1 MLYSTPTVNI
11 NSKKYDVIIP
21 IGNRCITAM
30 VLKMLNLSQESFP
43 FDYIPSNP
51 KLILK
56 YFNNPKDFYP
66 IKNNVRN
73 IDNICFGHFNV
84 TDKYE
89 ETISTFERRFQRL
102 FSALENKKKI
112 LFVYTSEC
120 DIYNGYA
127 NKDNDTTNYD
137 DLLKI
142 KDFIINKY
150 DYNYD
155 NFTIMAIHTN
165 KSYKNTDNMINYS
178 IIVESKY
185 ISNNMSTH
193 NQETWTK
200 YRDTV
205 KSLMKEIFK
214 L

>member
-1 MLYSTPTVNI
+1 MAL
-11 NSKKYDVIIP
+11 KK
-21 IGNRCITAM
+21 
-30 VLKMLNLSQESFP
+30 LNLSQESFP
-43 FDYIPSNP
+43 FDYIPLNP

-56 YFNNPKDFYP
+56 YLNNPKDFYP

-73 IDNICFGHFNV
+73 IDDIWFGHFNV

-102 FSALENKKKI
+102 FDALENKKKI
-112 LFVYTSEC
+112 LFVYTAES

-155 NFTIMAIHTN
+155 N
-165 KSYKNTDNMINYS
+165 SYK
-178 IIVESKY
+178 
-185 ISNNMSTH
+185 
-193 NQETWTK
+193 
-200 YRDTV
+200 
-205 KSLMKEIFK
+205 
-214 L
+214 